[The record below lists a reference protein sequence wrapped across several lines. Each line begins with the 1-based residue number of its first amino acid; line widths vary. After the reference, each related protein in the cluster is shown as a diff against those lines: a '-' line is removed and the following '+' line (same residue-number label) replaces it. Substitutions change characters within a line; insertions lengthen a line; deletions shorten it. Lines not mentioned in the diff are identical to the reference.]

1 MSLYVYHN
9 TTVKWKE
16 DDRLYCLHIQ
26 VDDDP
31 MNPRRDVGDSLITT
45 MACWHRRYDL
55 GDRIQDKEPEDFW
68 RRLVRENVSDEEI
81 VSSAEAGKLS
91 VRIAEC
97 EDKPGFVNIYETMQW
112 RTALGTSAP
121 QENLV
126 YEELRKTDIAPY
138 IRDDL
143 TISDCMVLMAP
154 HAAWL
159 PLWLYDH
166 SGITMSCGMRR
177 YPYDDP
183 WDSGQVG
190 WFVALKKDVM
200 RELVECVLDENGE
213 RIKDE
218 HPHDNMPLTWSY
230 RTKAL
235 TDETWEKRA
244 IEYMEAEVKE
254 YDQYLTG
261 DIYGYTLYSAP
272 VPDNEDEDPDWTEE
286 DSCWGFW
293 GNDLLEN
300 GIVDAVGDGLAKALE
315 TGKYDVG
322 EAEVRRTTYYS
333 F

>member
-1 MSLYVYHN
+1 MSLYIYDN

-31 MNPRRDVGDSLITT
+31 MNPRRDMGDSLITT

-55 GDRIQDKEPEDFW
+55 GDRIHDKEPEDFW

-81 VSSAEAGKLS
+81 VAAAEGGKLG
-91 VRIAEC
+91 VRVAEC
-97 EDKPGFVNIYETMQW
+97 EGKPGFVNIYETLQW
-112 RTALGTSAP
+112 RTVLGDSAP
-121 QENLV
+121 KESLV
-126 YEELRKTDIAPY
+126 YEELRKTDIASY
-138 IRDDL
+138 ILDDL
-143 TISDCMVLMAP
+143 TISECMTLMAP

-166 SGITMSCGMRR
+166 SGITMSCGRRR

-190 WFVALKKDVM
+190 WIVALKKDIM
-200 RELVECVLDENGE
+200 RELVEYVLDENGE

-218 HPHDNMPLTWSY
+218 HPHDNMPSTWSY
-230 RTKAL
+230 RTRTL

-244 IEYMEAEVKE
+244 VEYMEAEVKE

-272 VPDNEDEDPDWTEE
+272 VPDNEDEAPDWTEE

-300 GIVDAVGDGLAKALE
+300 GIVDAVGDGFAKALE
-315 TGKYDVG
+315 TGEYDVG
-322 EAEVRRTTYYS
+322 EAEVCRSTYYS